1 MTEHST
7 TQVFSRPPIAVV
19 VQQHAEESAVLRH
32 VRSVLVRAPHVK
44 LHHLRRLDDRI
55 AAHLDGLAVA
65 GTYGTQCCAAGLAS
79 PGAGE
84 VFACTVRAIEERDS
98 RALDRLL
105 AVTAELPDVKRGLLS
120 AFGWVSAR
128 QLQGIARA
136 LLGAPDALRREVGLA
151 ACRLHRA
158 DPGPVLAAALRD
170 ADPSVRRGALRAAAE
185 LGRTDL
191 LEHAL
196 VMLAGED
203 EDLVFRAACSACL
216 LGDRDASLR
225 VLALFAQRKGERS
238 WQAVSLLLL
247 AGEFGQAR
255 QLVRDMA
262 REAPASLEH
271 KRRLVQACGL
281 LGDVQFVP
289 WLIDLMTEDTL
300 ARVAG
305 ESFSLITGADLAALD
320 LERKTAPEGVQ
331 NGPNDDPEDSDVA
344 LDEDESLPWPDRD
357 LVQKWWQAHAG
368 DLPAERRVFM
378 GAVPGAEHCAKV
390 LREGFQRQRA
400 VAVQHLCLARPG
412 TPMFPIAAPA
422 WRQQRQLAPG
432 N

>member
-1 MTEHST
+1 MTQPST
-7 TQVFSRPPIAVV
+7 TQALSRPPIAVV
-19 VQQHAEESAVLRH
+19 VQQHAEESAMLRH

-44 LHHLRRLDDRI
+44 LHQLRRLDDRI

-65 GTYGTQCCAAGLAS
+65 GAYGTQCCTAALAN

-84 VFACTVRAIEERDS
+84 VFASTVRAIEERDNH
-98 RALDRLL
+98 ALDRLL
-105 AVTAELPDVKRGLLS
+105 AIAAELPDAKRGLVS
-120 AFGWVSAR
+120 AFGWVSAQ

-136 LLGAPDALRREVGLA
+136 LLGAPDALRREVGLT
-151 ACRLHRA
+151 ACRLHQA
-158 DPGPVLAAALRD
+158 DPGPALTAALRD
-170 ADPSVRRGALRAAAE
+170 ADPSLRHSALRAAAE

-196 VMLAGED
+196 VLLAGED
-203 EDLVFRAACSACL
+203 EDLVFRAAWAACL

-225 VLALFAQRKGERS
+225 VLALIAQRNGPRS
-238 WQAVSLLLL
+238 QQAASLLLL
-247 AGEFGQAR
+247 ASELGQAR
-255 QLVRDMA
+255 QLVRNMA
-262 REAPASLEH
+262 KGAPASPEL

-281 LGDVQFVP
+281 LGDVQYVP
-289 WLIDLMTEDTL
+289 WLIDLMADDTL

-305 ESFSLITGADLAALD
+305 ESFSLVTGADLAALD
-320 LERKTAPEGVQ
+320 LERRAAPEGVS
-331 NGPNDDPEDSDVA
+331 NGPNDDPEDDNVA

-368 DLPAERRVFM
+368 QLPADRRLFM
-378 GAVPGAEHCAKV
+378 GAVPDVEHCTRV

-400 VAVQHLCLARPG
+400 VAARHLCLARPG
-412 TPMFPIAAPA
+412 TPLFPIAAPA

-432 N
+432 H

>member
-1 MTEHST
+1 MSEPST
-7 TQVFSRPPIAVV
+7 TQAFSRPPIAVV
-19 VQQHAEESAVLRH
+19 VQQHAEESAMLRH

-44 LHHLRRLDDRI
+44 LHQLRRLDDRI

-65 GTYGTQCCAAGLAS
+65 GTYGTQCCTAALAS

-84 VFACTVRAIEERDS
+84 VFACTVRAIEERDHK
-98 RALDRLL
+98 ALDRLL
-105 AVTAELPDVKRGLLS
+105 AIAAELPDAKRGLVS
-120 AFGWVSAR
+120 AFGWVSAQ

-136 LLGAPDALRREVGLA
+136 LLGSPDALRREVGLA
-151 ACRLHRA
+151 ACRLHQA
-158 DPGPVLAAALRD
+158 DPGPALTAALRD
-170 ADPSVRRGALRAAAE
+170 ADPSLRHSALRAAAE
-185 LGRTDL
+185 LGRVDL
-191 LEHAL
+191 MEHAL

-203 EDLVFRAACSACL
+203 EGLVFRAAWAACL

-225 VLALFAQRKGERS
+225 VLALIAQRKGERS
-238 WQAVSLLLL
+238 QQAASLLLL

-255 QLVRDMA
+255 QFVRDMA
-262 REAPASLEH
+262 KESPATPEL

-289 WLIDLMTEDTL
+289 WLIDLMADDTL

-331 NGPNDDPEDSDVA
+331 NGPNDDPEDDDVA
-344 LDEDESLPWPDRD
+344 LDEDESLPWPDRE
-357 LVQKWWQAHAG
+357 LVSKWWQAHASE
-368 DLPAERRVFM
+368 LPTERRVFM
-378 GAVPGAEHCAKV
+378 GAVPSAEHCTRV

-400 VAVQHLCLARPG
+400 VAARLLCQASPG
-412 TPMFPIAAPA
+412 TPMFPVAAPA

-432 N
+432 H